1 MEFIQTNKNVK
12 WLFYF
17 FILSFISLCVYKVI
31 AQIYSPYWQELS
43 DVANGVFTGH
53 PQWIAYQNRLLGPYL
68 VQLISGFGISNISA
82 VKVFTLLT
90 ITIQNL
96 VLFTLLMKSGISYSK
111 ALGYVVFYSFVFL
124 CLQDY
129 GFYTWDSIEA
139 ILFTLFA
146 WGIFQG
152 KSTTYFVFLFLAA
165 IFNRE
170 SALFI
175 SLYLMFDSFQIKKM
189 KVYLASRSKL
199 VTGSFL
205 MIAGIIYTKL
215 IRDYLFISQPDGF
228 KDSVHAQIGN
238 HIHLQTNLTDLF
250 IKNLTSIHILNSVFI
265 LGSVVYL
272 AYFIKQYN
280 DRQLKALAVF
290 LVLVVNILI
299 FGVINETRMY
309 IILVPFVIFFQLE
322 RQVSEIYGGMFA
334 AQAQKHKD
342 KRES

>member
-1 MEFIQTNKNVK
+1 
-12 WLFYF
+12 
-17 FILSFISLCVYKVI
+17 
-31 AQIYSPYWQELS
+31 
-43 DVANGVFTGH
+43 VANGVFTGH
-53 PQWIAYQNRLLGPYL
+53 PQWIAYQNRLMGPYL
-68 VQLISGFGISNISA
+68 VQFISGFGISNISA

-96 VLFTLLMKSGISYSK
+96 VLFALLVKSGISYSK
-111 ALGYVVFYSFVFL
+111 ALSYIVFYSFAFV

-146 WGIFQG
+146 WGILQG
-152 KSTTYFVFLFLAA
+152 KSMSYFIFLFLAA

-175 SLYLMFDSFQIKKM
+175 SLYLMFDSFQINKM
-189 KVYLASRSKL
+189 KVHLESRSKL
-199 VTGSFL
+199 LVGSFL

-250 IKNLTSIHILNSVFI
+250 INNLTSIHILNTIFI
-265 LGSVVYL
+265 LGSVFYL

-290 LVLVVNILI
+290 LVLVINILI

-309 IILVPFVIFFQLE
+309 IILVPFLIFFQMDHHA
-322 RQVSEIYGGMFA
+322 SEISGGMFA
-334 AQAQKHKD
+334 VQTQRRKGLQD
-342 KRES
+342 S

>member
-1 MEFIQTNKNVK
+1 MEFIQTNKSLK

-17 FILSFISLCVYKVI
+17 LILLFISLCVYKVI
-31 AQIYSPYWQELS
+31 AQIYSPYWQDLA
-43 DVANGVFTGH
+43 DVANGVVTGH
-53 PQWIAYQNRLLGPYL
+53 PQWIAYQNRLMGPYL
-68 VQLISGFGISNISA
+68 VQFISGFGISNISA

-96 VLFTLLMKSGISYSK
+96 VLFALLVKAGISYSK
-111 ALGYVVFYSFVFL
+111 ALGYIVFYSFVFI
-124 CLQDY
+124 CIQDY
-129 GFYTWDSIEA
+129 GFYTWDSIDA

-152 KSTTYFVFLFLAA
+152 QSTTYFIFLFLAA

-175 SLYLMFDSFQIKKM
+175 SLYLVIDSLHIDWPKTKIHLIS
-189 KVYLASRSKL
+189 KSKL
-199 VTGSFL
+199 VIGSL
-205 MIAGIIYTKL
+205 LTMGGIIYTKL

-238 HIHLQTNLTDLF
+238 HFHFSKNILDLFFNNLTTL
-250 IKNLTSIHILNSVFI
+250 NILNSIFI
-265 LGSVVYL
+265 LGSVAYLVY
-272 AYFIKQYN
+272 FVKQYN

-299 FGVINETRMY
+299 FGLINETRMY
-309 IILVPFVIFFQLE
+309 IILVPFLIFFQIAVE
-322 RQVSEIYGGMFA
+322 KSKPDTEYRNQ
-334 AQAQKHKD
+334 
-342 KRES
+342 R